1 MSTEVKNNIRQNIF
15 MNSLLLRGYF
25 FILVFGHFL
34 MNKNVIIEH
43 RYKFKRDEKLKSR
56 KLIQLLFKE
65 GKSFSHFPLRIIYAQ
80 PEKNYSHLQA
90 TFSVSS
96 KNFKKAVHRN
106 QVKRLM
112 REAYRLQKA
121 LISKKLEENQKNL
134 VVFIIYT
141 GSTLPEY
148 NNIFE
153 KMGKG
158 LDQLLKIISA
168 KP

>member
-1 MSTEVKNNIRQNIF
+1 
-15 MNSLLLRGYF
+15 
-25 FILVFGHFL
+25 
-34 MNKNVIIEH
+34 MNKNVTIRH
-43 RYKFKRDEKLKSR
+43 RYTFKRDEKLKSR

-96 KNFKKAVHRN
+96 KNFKKAVDRN
-106 QVKRLM
+106 RIKRLM

-121 LISKKLEENQKNL
+121 LLSIKLEENKKSL
-134 VVFIIYT
+134 VVFVIYT
-141 GSTLPEY
+141 GSTLPEFD
-148 NNIFE
+148 NIFE

-158 LDQLLKIISA
+158 LERLLEIISA
-168 KP
+168 KA

>member
-1 MSTEVKNNIRQNIF
+1 MTI
-15 MNSLLLRGYF
+15 
-25 FILVFGHFL
+25 GHR
-34 MNKNVIIEH
+34 H
-43 RYKFKRDEKLKSR
+43 TFKRDEKLKSR

-96 KNFKKAVHRN
+96 KNFKKAVDRN
-106 QVKRLM
+106 RVKRLM

-121 LISKKLEENQKNL
+121 SLSNKLEEDKKNL

-141 GSTLPEY
+141 GGAPPEY
-148 NNIFE
+148 DSIFE

-158 LDQLLKIISA
+158 LEQLLQIISA
-168 KP
+168 KS